1 MTAGLSKQ
9 ASDHLFGGANEDP
22 VTLSKRFDRYKQ
34 AIAGEPWGQF
44 DNMGRPIAGNLR
56 ITNSEASDTGQLL
69 QVSKVDSIG
78 DATERIKSLL
88 ADDTINK
95 AMGAS
100 NIASIEEALTLQKD
114 ISLTSPIGS
123 GTGTSTGL
131 TLVDLKHPAEELVPI
146 DTPLRNTFPRT
157 QGVGTAFQYK
167 QITGFSNAQTGTGL
181 PLLHPGIADT
191 TQNRFDVSGSSN
203 ALYYNRGQKISYT
216 GQNKSATYFQFGL
229 SDEVTWSAFF
239 AGQGFQDVRE
249 LSQTSTMY
257 ASFLAEERMTIYGR
271 GTSANGYSG
280 VVAAPTTVAV
290 TAAAAAAG
298 QTGLA
303 STGTAWIRVVSVT
316 GFGTSTAT
324 VVSQAWTAGQVIN
337 VAWSPVPGAVGYQ
350 VYVGQGGSDP
360 GAAATFFAAAVGW
373 TGAYTSSTVV
383 TTPAF
388 VVQAPIPTT
397 GATAPTV
404 DTTTQANGYD
414 GILPVCLSPQAGY
427 TGNVGGKFSTTN
439 PGTELQTA
447 FVSMYNTNLAR
458 PSQVLANVQDR
469 KQLSDLLKGSSATG
483 FRITIDADGQA
494 GHQLGQIVTGVQN
507 EAVGDMVDLQT
518 HPYLPQGTMPILTHQ
533 LPFPNSNV
541 TNCWEYRNV
550 QDYMGISWPQMQFSY
565 DFSTYWFG
573 TFFCHAVPWQ
583 GALYNIQAG

>member
-1 MTAGLSKQ
+1 MSTGLSKQ

-22 VTLSKRFDRYKQ
+22 VTLSKRFDRYKN
-34 AIAGEPWGQF
+34 AIANEPWGQF

-69 QVSKVDSIG
+69 QVSKVEGI
-78 DATERIKSLL
+78 DAVTARVKSLL

-95 AMGAS
+95 AMGPA
-100 NIASIEEALTLQKD
+100 NLASIEEALTLQKD

-131 TLVDLKHPAEELVPI
+131 TLVDLHGPAEELVPI

-191 TQNRFDVSGSSN
+191 SQANFAVTGSSN

-280 VVAAPTTVAV
+280 AVAAPTTV
-290 TAAAAAAG
+290 TATPSTTGGTLAAG
-298 QTGLA
+298 TTYHVWVA
-303 STGTAWIRVVSVT
+303 AVS
-316 GFGTSTAT
+316 GFGTSAAT
-324 VVSQAWTAGQVIN
+324 DSGAVTTTGTTSSISVYWTP
-337 VAWSPVPGAVGYQ
+337 VAGAVGYQ
-350 VYVGQGGSDP
+350 VYFGSAA
-360 GAAATFFAAAVGW
+360 GAAAAFFVSQVGW
-373 TGAYTSSTVV
+373 AGNS
-383 TTPAF
+383 TTPA
-388 VVQAPIPTT
+388 VTLTGPVPST
-397 GATAPTV
+397 GATAPTA
-404 DTTTQANGYD
+404 DTSTQTNGYD
-414 GILPVCLSPQAGY
+414 GILPICLSAQSGY
-427 TGNVGGKFSTTN
+427 RGNVGGQFSTTN

-447 FVSMYNTNLAR
+447 FVSMYQTNLAR

-494 GHQLGQIVTGVQN
+494 GHQLGQIVTGIQN
-507 EAVGDMVDLQT
+507 EAVGDMVDLST

>member
-1 MTAGLSKQ
+1 MAALNRDNSST
-9 ASDHLFGGANEDP
+9 DHLFGGRNEDP
-22 VTLSKRFDRYKQ
+22 VTMSKRRDRFRK
-34 AIAGEPWGQF
+34 AVESEPWGQF
-44 DNMGRPIAGNLR
+44 DNMGRAVAGNLR
-56 ITNSEASDTGQLL
+56 ITNSEASDTGQLI
-69 QVSKVDSIG
+69 QVSKVDSAVEAA
-78 DATERIKSLL
+78 DRIKALL
-88 ADDTINK
+88 ADDQVSK

-100 NIASIEEALTLQKD
+100 SIASIEEALTLQKD
-114 ISLTSPIGS
+114 ISTTSPIGS

-146 DTPLRNTFPRT
+146 DTPLRNTFPRS

-181 PLLHPGIADT
+181 PLLHPGLADT
-191 TQNRFDVSGSSN
+191 TQNNFAVSGSSN
-203 ALYYNRGQKISYT
+203 SLYYNRGQKISYT

-229 SDEVTWSAFF
+229 SDEVTWSAFY

-280 VVAAPTTVAV
+280 AVAAPTTV
-290 TAAAAAAG
+290 TATPST
-298 QTGLA
+298 TGGSLAA
-303 STGTAWIRVVSVT
+303 STTYHVWVAAVS
-316 GFGTSTAT
+316 GFGTSVAT
-324 VVSQAWTAGQVIN
+324 DSGAVTTTGSTGSISVYWT
-337 VAWSPVPGAVGYQ
+337 PVPGAVGYQ
-350 VYVGQGGSDP
+350 VFFGSAA
-360 GAAATFFAAAVGW
+360 GAASAFFVQQIGW
-373 TGAYTSSTVV
+373 AGNS
-383 TTPAF
+383 TTPSITLTGP
-388 VVQAPIPTT
+388 VPST
-397 GATAPTV
+397 GATAPTA
-404 DTTTQANGYD
+404 DTSTQSNGYD
-414 GILPVCLSPQAGY
+414 GILPVCLSPSSGY
-427 TGNVGGKFSTTN
+427 QGNVNGKFSTTN
-439 PGTELQTA
+439 PGTELQNA
-447 FVSMYNTNLAR
+447 FVTMYNTNLAR
-458 PSQVLANVQDR
+458 PKQVLANVQDR

-494 GHQLGQIVTGVQN
+494 GHQLGQIVTGIQN
-507 EAVGDMVDLQT
+507 EAVGDMVDLET

-550 QDYMGISWPQMQFSY
+550 QDYMGISWPQLQFSY